1 LLIFAR
7 DLLAHGR
14 GRRIGKLLVK
24 ISLITG
30 SWALRCLGINHAM
43 VVFTDGQAGFME
55 LSTKDMTGT
64 EWVNITPT
72 LEQPEKRVIH

>member
-1 LLIFAR
+1 MR
-7 DLLAHGR
+7 PSK
-14 GRRIGKLLVK
+14 GRRIGKLLAKV
-24 ISLITG
+24 SLKLG
-30 SWALRCLGINHAM
+30 AWSMRRLGINHAM
-43 VVFTDGQAGFME
+43 VVYTDGQAGFME

>member
-1 LLIFAR
+1 
-7 DLLAHGR
+7 
-14 GRRIGKLLVK
+14 
-24 ISLITG
+24 
-30 SWALRCLGINHAM
+30 M